1 MDDMQPTSRV
11 TGVEA
16 VEQKRQPNSVVEGG
30 IETKGKTPL
39 FARLSIKDTMLF
51 AKQLSFLVRAGVPI
65 LESLRMLARQ
75 TRNRAMRAVYGQ
87 MVRDIAN
94 GQSLHNSLAKFP
106 RLFSDFSVNIV
117 RIGEMG
123 GALSENLSYLSEEL
137 QKKEAL
143 RKKIVGALVYPI
155 FVTFA
160 TLGVTGV
167 LTTYIFPKITPI
179 FQSLNAELPLSTRI
193 LIAVSNFMR
202 EYALW
207 VLLGAIVAS
216 VLAVLLY
223 RKVELVRRVTDRIL
237 LRLPVIGPIIRGYN
251 LTNICRTMSL
261 LLRSGIPIT
270 EAITITGDTTV
281 NRVYKDKMQRLSA
294 HVMKGDRL
302 VTYIETEK
310 HAFPGVFANTVAVG
324 ERTGRLAETFMY
336 LAEMYEA
343 DMDDV
348 TKNLSNTIEPMLM
361 IVMGV
366 MVGFVAVS
374 VITPIYGITQ
384 QLQ

>member
-1 MDDMQPTSRV
+1 MTNDRV
-11 TGVEA
+11 TSA
-16 VEQKRQPNSVVEGG
+16 PQKSERTQPSRS
-30 IETKGKTPL
+30 TTPL

-75 TRNRAMRAVYGQ
+75 TRSRAMRTVYSQ
-87 MVRDIAN
+87 MIGDIAN
-94 GQSLHNSLAKFP
+94 GQALYVTLGKFP
-106 RLFSDFSVNIV
+106 RLFSDFSINII

-123 GALSENLSYLSEEL
+123 GALSDNLSYLSEEL

-143 RKKIVGALVYPI
+143 RKKIIGALVYPV
-155 FVTFA
+155 FVTLA

-193 LIAVSNFMR
+193 LINVSNFMR

-207 VLLGAIVAS
+207 VVLGVIVI
-216 VLAVLLY
+216 AVIKVVAY
-223 RKVELVRRVTDRIL
+223 RKIERVRMFADRMYLMTPI
-237 LRLPVIGPIIRGYN
+237 IGPIIRSYN

-261 LLRSGIPIT
+261 LLKSGIPIT
-270 EAITITGDTTV
+270 EAIDITADTTV
-281 NRVYKDKMQRLSA
+281 NRVYRRELHALTA

-302 VTYIETEK
+302 VTYIETRARE
-310 HAFPGVFANTVAVG
+310 FPGLFANTVAVG
-324 ERTGRLAETFMY
+324 ERTGRLSETFMY

-343 DMDDV
+343 DVDDV
-348 TKNLSNTIEPMLM
+348 TKNLSNTIEPILM
-361 IVMGV
+361 MVMGV
-366 MVGFVAVS
+366 IVGFVAVS